1 MYSNRGRT
9 LNPKTYPA
17 HARCVPFV
25 AGRVARHQ
33 EVRMGLHH
41 GALTP
46 VGSGQSSQRL
56 LTAEEVAAYLQ
67 VSKYWV
73 LDHAAG
79 RRRPTC
85 RASSWAERF
94 GLRLA

>member
-1 MYSNRGRT
+1 
-9 LNPKTYPA
+9 
-17 HARCVPFV
+17 
-25 AGRVARHQ
+25 
-33 EVRMGLHH
+33 MGLQH

-46 VGSGQSSQRL
+46 IGNGLSSQRL

-79 RRRPTC
+79 RRRPYLPSIKLGRKVRFEACAVYLFVEDC
-85 RASSWAERF
+85 RRMASEFRKKGRTA
-94 GLRLA
+94 